1 MCRRRRRLLL
11 PSVSGMICT
20 LVSSARRA
28 DVLEHVCPSLNDTC
42 ASIVARVAR
51 RQSAVEMKATM
62 SKIAWLLSFTLLL
75 LLKGSA
81 VATNPLV
88 LIVFDGFRSDY
99 LSTYPTPHLDK
110 IAAEG
115 VVVPALIPEFPAS
128 R

>member
-42 ASIVARVAR
+42 ASIARVAR